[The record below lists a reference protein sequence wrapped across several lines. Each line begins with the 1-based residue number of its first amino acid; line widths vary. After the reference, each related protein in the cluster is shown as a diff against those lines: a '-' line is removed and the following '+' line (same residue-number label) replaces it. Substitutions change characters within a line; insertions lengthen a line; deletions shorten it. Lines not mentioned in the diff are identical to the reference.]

1 MDKDAKEKLLA
12 AAVPLFA
19 EKGFAAVS
27 IREVAE
33 AAGVNS
39 ALISYYFG
47 GKSGLYEAVL
57 NEQFSVITVFLQSL
71 GAQPLTPPEKIRGY
85 AKAVARAHQREPHLI
100 YLWFRE
106 MAEPSSPFRHIIV
119 EKIAMAAQFLRET
132 LLEGVRLGLFRA
144 DVSPE
149 YAVIGLAGMMNFF
162 FAARPALSQMMPHML
177 LENEQYVE
185 TMAELFLHSL
195 EKTERRD
202 AQ

>member
-33 AAGVNS
+33 SAGVNS

-57 NEQFSVITVFLQSL
+57 NEQFSVITAFLQSL

-106 MAEPSSPFRHIIV
+106 MAEPNSPFRHIIV

-177 LENEQYVE
+177 LENERYVE

-195 EKTERRD
+195 EKPERRD
-202 AQ
+202 A

>member
-71 GAQPLTPPEKIRGY
+71 GAQPPAEGSAGLTDQQLADLVDRLDLVCRRP
-85 AKAVARAHQREPHLI
+85 ADAD
-100 YLWFRE
+100 
-106 MAEPSSPFRHIIV
+106 
-119 EKIAMAAQFLRET
+119 
-132 LLEGVRLGLFRA
+132 RLGVESEHFL
-144 DVSPE
+144 VPP
-149 YAVIGLAGMMNFF
+149 IGSCSSGYRGT
-162 FAARPALSQMMPHML
+162 RP
-177 LENEQYVE
+177 
-185 TMAELFLHSL
+185 
-195 EKTERRD
+195 R
-202 AQ
+202 

>member
-47 GKSGLYEAVL
+47 GKSGLYEAGL

-85 AKAVARAHQREPHLI
+85 ARAVARAHQREPHLI

>member
-85 AKAVARAHQREPHLI
+85 ARAVARAHQREPHLI

-132 LLEGVRLGLFRA
+132 LLEGVRLGIFRA
-144 DVSPE
+144 DVPLE

-177 LENEQYVE
+177 LENERYVE

>member
-85 AKAVARAHQREPHLI
+85 ARAVARAHQREPHLI

-132 LLEGVRLGLFRA
+132 LLEGVRLGIFRA
-144 DVSPE
+144 DVPLE

-177 LENEQYVE
+177 LENERYVE

-195 EKTERRD
+195 QQTERRD
-202 AQ
+202 A